1 MLSSLSTVA
10 SGYIRLST
18 VPSSLP
24 ECVQLEP
31 GSDWST
37 SALLSSVVESMTLP
51 TRLRSDISGR
61 HGMQQT
67 NMAIYED
74 LLSNNGRNV
83 WDLQARVNSD
93 QHDQA
98 NGGGQSREN
107 GTHHIEAAHDI
118 RVDSSRWRDT
128 DSIEDGNH
136 ELKPSSFNINFKP
149 SIPVPQDALPSLR
162 SSTRLREQ
170 HIFTQVESHRC
181 SPTLTASMQQRDES
195 AIVHN
200 QRLQQLYSDET
211 VVQSYTTPLF
221 YPLLDSFPDTLFTRS
236 IPAGSRNEKQYVK
249 IDTALSTT
257 WQTKNDILAVRDL
270 VVGRAGRSMGLIGLD
285 KREEMYDDF
294 TRMAELYN
302 YGFEDELTGD
312 EGENEE

>member
-1 MLSSLSTVA
+1 MA

-18 VPSSLP
+18 VPTSLP
-24 ECVQLEP
+24 DYVRLEP

-51 TRLRSDISGR
+51 TRLRSGAGGGAR
-61 HGMQQT
+61 MQQT

-74 LLSNNGRNV
+74 LLGNNGRNV
-83 WDLQARVNSD
+83 WDLQARINSD
-93 QHDQA
+93 QQEQVSSD
-98 NGGGQSREN
+98 GQLFEN
-107 GTHHIEAAHDI
+107 GTYHIEAAHDI
-118 RVDSSRWRDT
+118 RVDSSRWRDAN
-128 DSIEDGNH
+128 SIELDANH
-136 ELKPSSFNINFKP
+136 ESKPSSFDTNFKP
-149 SIPVPQDALPSLR
+149 GIPAPQDSLPSLR
-162 SSTRLREQ
+162 SSIRSSEQ

-181 SPTLTASMQQRDES
+181 SPTLTAAMQQRDES

-221 YPLLDSFPDTLFTRS
+221 YPLLDSFPDTLFTNS
-236 IPAGSRNEKQYVK
+236 TPIGTRNGKQNVK

-257 WQTKNDILAVRDL
+257 WQTKNDILAIRDL
-270 VVGRAGRSMGLIGLD
+270 VVGRAGRSMGLIGID

-294 TRMAELYN
+294 THMAELYN
-302 YGFEDELTGD
+302 YGFEDDLSDD
-312 EGENEE
+312 EGDNEE